1 MKTQKLTSIR
11 YFFIALI
18 GLLMPFLLTAQ
29 PKREVRSTWMS
40 TGWNLDWPSE
50 KGTTSTIQTA
60 QKNELI
66 GYLDSLKTNNFNALY
81 LQIRPMAD
89 AFYQSSYEPWSSYV
103 SNSRGTSPEWDPL
116 KFAIEEC
123 HKRGMEFHAWINP
136 FRFGNA
142 TTETSTPPFN
152 TPRDTAV
159 HSWLIYHWND
169 TKKTTYFIFNP
180 ALTQVKNRIL
190 DITTEIVSNYDV
202 DGIIWD
208 DYFYPEGINASQDTA
223 QYTAYT
229 NGGGTLSLK
238 DWRRKNVNDIVA
250 ATYNRIQ
257 QLKPWVKFGI
267 SPAGAGHAPAAQY
280 GLTGPNCSASD
291 WQYDGIFSEPLA
303 WLNSG
308 TIDYISPQ

>member
-29 PKREVRSTWMS
+29 PKREVRSTWM
-40 TGWNLDWPSE
+40 TTAWNNDWPSE
-50 KGTTSTIQTA
+50 KGTTSTTQTE

-66 GYLDSLKTNNFNALY
+66 GYLDGLKTNNFNALY

-89 AFYQSSYEPWSSYV
+89 AFYPSSYEPWSSYV
-103 SNSRGTSPEWDPL
+103 SGTRGTSPGWDPL

-142 TTETSTPPFN
+142 TTQTSTPPFN
-152 TPRDTAV
+152 TTRDQAV
-159 HSWLIYHWND
+159 YSWLIYHWNG
-169 TKKTTYFIFNP
+169 KNTTYFIFNP
-180 ALTQVKNRIL
+180 ALEEVKNRIVN
-190 DITTEIVSNYDV
+190 ITAEIVSNYDV

-238 DWRRKNVNDIVA
+238 D
-250 ATYNRIQ
+250 
-257 QLKPWVKFGI
+257 
-267 SPAGAGHAPAAQY
+267 
-280 GLTGPNCSASD
+280 
-291 WQYDGIFSEPLA
+291 
-303 WLNSG
+303 
-308 TIDYISPQ
+308 